1 MAVIGTAGHVD
12 HGKTT
17 LVHAL
22 TGVSTDRLPEEKRR
36 GITIELGFAPMPV
49 RYEGNDHVLSIVD
62 VPGHE
67 SFVGT
72 MVAGAQGIDVALLVV
87 AADVGVMPQTREHLV
102 ILGGLGIGS
111 LIVALTR
118 CDVADAETRALARM
132 DVEQAVAETR
142 FRAAPIY
149 EVSGK
154 TGAGIEELRQA
165 LAEAALRVDVAERK
179 NRPFRLSVDRAFAP
193 RGQGV
198 VVTGTIVDGSID
210 VGDEIERLPAGDR
223 LRVRGIHVHG
233 QAVQRAQATGR
244 VALAL
249 AGVELAQLRRGDVL
263 ATPGSLLASRAFDA
277 VLERPVGGRA
287 FGRRARIAIHAGTD
301 EASARLVPLADAEDA
316 GDAKAPRESTTS
328 ATASAT
334 TIGGGERR
342 LVRVILASPL
352 AVAVGD
358 RLIARGD
365 PRLASVGATVGSLEV
380 LRVSPGRLLGG
391 RVAYG
396 AALRRLLDADATARA
411 RFEIDAAGLAG
422 LSASALAPRLRRRT
436 MSKELTRALQPL
448 EQRGSTNPRYV
459 GEGPRAKVTA
469 AILAT
474 LAKYH
479 ESHPDDEGAPL
490 ATALAVVPANAVPG
504 LEAGCLDAAVA
515 AGSVVRSGERVR
527 LASFTPRAR
536 VDDPLAEK
544 IVERLR
550 AAGTAP
556 PFLQEIA
563 DELGLSAE
571 RARAF
576 AVALENAGALVH
588 VQGDF
593 WLARAT
599 TDELER
605 RVVEFIEKSGQMT
618 TGEFKELVGASRKF
632 VMPLAEWLD
641 ARKVTLRVG
650 DVRKLRRV

>member
-22 TGVSTDRLPEEKRR
+22 TGVQTDRLPEEKRR

-49 RYEGNDHVLSIVD
+49 RFRGNDHVLSIVD

-87 AADVGVMPQTREHLV
+87 AADAGVMPQTREHLV
-102 ILGGLGIGS
+102 ILAGLGVAS
-111 LIVALTR
+111 LVVALTR
-118 CDVADAETRALARM
+118 CDVADAETRELARM
-132 DVEQAVAETR
+132 DVEQAIAETR
-142 FRAAPIY
+142 FRTARMF

-154 TGAGIEELRQA
+154 TGEGIDELRTA
-165 LAEAALRVDVAERK
+165 LAEAALGVDVGERK

-198 VVTGTIVDGSID
+198 VVTGTIVDGTVV
-210 VGDEIERLPAGDR
+210 VGDDIERWPTGDR

-233 QAVQRAQATGR
+233 KSVDRAQATGR

-249 AGVELAQLRRGDVL
+249 AGVELSQLRRGDVL
-263 ATPGSLLASRAFDA
+263 SAPGSLLAARAFDA
-277 VLERPVGGRA
+277 VLERPSGGRA

-301 EASARLVPLADAEDA
+301 ESNARLVPLTDTDERADSAE
-316 GDAKAPRESTTS
+316 GAKN
-328 ATASAT
+328 SAT

-342 LVRVILASPL
+342 LVRVVLATPL

-358 RLIARGD
+358 RLVARGD
-365 PRLASVGATVGSLEV
+365 PRLASVGATLGALEV
-380 LRVSPGRLLGG
+380 LRVAPGRLLGG
-391 RVAYG
+391 RLAYG
-396 AALRRLLDADATARA
+396 NELRRLLDADSTSRA
-411 RFEIDAAGLAG
+411 RFEIDASGVAGI
-422 LSASALAPRLRRRT
+422 SASFLAPRLRRRS
-436 MSKELTRALQPL
+436 MSKDLSRGLLPL
-448 EQRGSTNPRYV
+448 EQRGSQDPRYV
-459 GEGPRAKVTA
+459 GETPRAKVTA
-469 AILAT
+469 AIAAALGR
-474 LAKYH
+474 YH
-479 ESHPDDEGAPL
+479 EAHPDEEGAPL
-490 ATALAVVPANAVPG
+490 ATALSVVPANAVSG
-504 LEAGCLDAAVA
+504 LADACLDAAVA
-515 AGSVVRSGERVR
+515 AGKMVRSGERVR

-536 VDDPLAEK
+536 IDDPVAEK

-576 AVALENAGALVH
+576 ATALASAGSLVH
-588 VQGDF
+588 IQGDF
-593 WLARAT
+593 WLAKTVIDDLQA
-599 TDELER
+599 
-605 RVVEFIEKSGQMT
+605 RVVAFIEKTGQMT
-618 TGEFKELVGASRKF
+618 TGELKDLVGASRKY
-632 VMPLAEWLD
+632 VMPLAEWFD
-641 ARKVTLRVG
+641 AKKVTLRVG
-650 DVRKLRRV
+650 DVRKLRKI